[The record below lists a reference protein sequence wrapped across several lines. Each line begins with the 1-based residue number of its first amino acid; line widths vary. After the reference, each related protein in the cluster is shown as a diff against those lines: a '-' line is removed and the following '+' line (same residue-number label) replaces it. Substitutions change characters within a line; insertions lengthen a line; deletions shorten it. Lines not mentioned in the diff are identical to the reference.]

1 MRELLRTVHAR
12 ILLFFFHSELRMSR
26 KWWKGRQHL
35 ASRVT
40 YDGVNWNW
48 KAMKRSAR

>member
-35 ASRVT
+35 ASRIEFH
-40 YDGVNWNW
+40 GPGW
-48 KAMKRSAR
+48 KWSELKKH